1 MRALSAI
8 ALFEARQRL
17 RRLSTW
23 SCFLGFLALAMLW
36 MAAAGGVFR
45 DAFVSFGG
53 PGLINAPRQV
63 ALSSAFLG
71 CLGSVAIAANMGRA
85 VQQDV
90 EYGTQHFFFSAP
102 IPKYAYV
109 FGRFLGAYAVL
120 AVVLAAIPIGCL
132 LGTLLP
138 GVDPGRLGPYAASA
152 YLAPYATA
160 LLPDLF
166 IFGAL

>member
-1 MRALSAI
+1 MLAI

-17 RRLSTW
+17 KMLSTW
-23 SCFLGFLALAMLW
+23 IYFGMFLALAMLW

-71 CLGSVAIAANMGRA
+71 CLGSVAIAAIMGRA

-109 FGRFLGAYAVL
+109 FGRFLGA
-120 AVVLAAIPIGCL
+120 
-132 LGTLLP
+132 
-138 GVDPGRLGPYAASA
+138 
-152 YLAPYATA
+152 
-160 LLPDLF
+160 
-166 IFGAL
+166 